1 MGLKVIRSFYW
12 RPNYEEVAVSV
23 RLHLVLVGKT
33 AEEDLDGAIHRY
45 VKRLQHYVPI
55 EVHLIREEKIRKG
68 VAERLI
74 LERESERILDFIK
87 DRGFLLVWD
96 RSGRELN
103 SPDLAALL
111 ERLQNQ
117 GMGHV
122 WMVVGGAL
130 GVSEK
135 LLTRADL
142 VLALSRLTFPHD
154 IARLLVVE
162 QLYRAFT
169 ITRGEPYHK

>member
-1 MGLKVIRSFYW
+1 
-12 RPNYEEVAVSV
+12 V
-23 RLHLVLVGKT
+23 RLHLVFVGKT
-33 AEEDLDGAIHRY
+33 GEEELDVAIQRY

-55 EVHLIREEKIRKG
+55 EVHLIREEKISRS

-74 LERESERILDFIK
+74 QERESDRILDVIR
-87 DRGFLLVWD
+87 DRGVLLVWD
-96 RSGRELN
+96 RHGRELT
-103 SPDLAALL
+103 SEDLAAIL

-117 GMGHV
+117 GLRHLWV
-122 WMVVGGAL
+122 IVGGAL
-130 GVSEK
+130 GVSER
-135 LLTRADL
+135 LLTRANQ

>member
-1 MGLKVIRSFYW
+1 
-12 RPNYEEVAVSV
+12 V
-23 RLHLVLVGKT
+23 RLHLVFVGKT
-33 AEEDLDGAIHRY
+33 GLEELDVAIHRY

-55 EVHLIREEKIRKG
+55 EIHLIREEKISKS
-68 VAERLI
+68 VPERLVQ
-74 LERESERILDFIK
+74 ERESDRILDVVR
-87 DRGFLLVWD
+87 DRGVLMVWD
-96 RSGRELN
+96 RLGRELN
-103 SPDLAALL
+103 SEDLAAILQG
-111 ERLQNQ
+111 LQNQ
-117 GMGHV
+117 GVGHV
-122 WMVVGGAL
+122 WVIVGGAL

-135 LLTRADL
+135 LLTRANQ

>member
-1 MGLKVIRSFYW
+1 M
-12 RPNYEEVAVSV
+12 
-23 RLHLVLVGKT
+23 RLHLVFVGKT
-33 AEEDLDGAIHRY
+33 AEADLEEAIHRY

-55 EVHLIREEKIRKG
+55 ELHVIREEKISKG
-68 VAERLI
+68 VAERLVQ
-74 LERESERILDFIK
+74 ERESERILDVIR
-87 DRGFLLVWD
+87 DRGVLLVWD
-96 RSGRELN
+96 RNGRELN
-103 SPDLAALL
+103 SEDLAALL

-117 GMGHV
+117 GVGHV
-122 WMVVGGAL
+122 WVIVGGAL